1 MYVFELQSI
10 GNYSF
15 PTKIYDVTDVL
26 GKGVYLAETE
36 KDALREMYLR
46 ILEWPIYRMPSVAIR
61 KNELI
66 EEIRNIYM
74 EEFPEVFI

>member
-10 GNYSF
+10 GNYSL
-15 PTKIYDVTDVL
+15 PTKIFDVTDVL

-36 KDALREMYLR
+36 KEALREMYLR
-46 ILEWPIYRMPSVAIR
+46 ILEWPSHMTSHEIR

-66 EEIRNIYM
+66 EKIRNIYM